1 MSRMRSIAALALCMC
16 AFLVHAQ
23 PSRTVHL
30 IVPYTPATGADILA
44 RALGPKLQA
53 RWKVAVVTEN
63 KPGATG
69 NIGTEFVARAPADG
83 TTLLVAATSFATN
96 PALGPVPYDP
106 VEGFTPVIL
115 AATSALCLL
124 VNPQVPAQ
132 SMRELI
138 DLARRQPGKLHY
150 GSPGNGGVQ
159 HLAMELVKLDA
170 GIDLVHVPYKGLGGM
185 LNDLIAGHVQV
196 GIAALQSVAPHVQS
210 GRLRMLTQLE
220 VQTWY
225 AVFAPAGTPPAVVAK
240 LNADFDALL
249 QDAQM
254 RELLGKQGM
263 TAAGGPPERLGALVR
278 RELGRWTRVVKLA
291 GIKAD

>member
-1 MSRMRSIAALALCMC
+1 MSRMRGIAALALCMF

-44 RALGPKLQA
+44 RALGPKLQE

-106 VEGFTPVIL
+106 VKGFAPVIL
-115 AATSALCLL
+115 AANSALCLL

-150 GSPGNGGVQ
+150 GSPGSGGVQ

-185 LNDLIAGHVQV
+185 LNDLVAGHVQV
-196 GIAALQSVAPHVQS
+196 GVAALQSVAPHVQS

-220 VQTWY
+220 VETWY

-254 RELLGKQGM
+254 REFLAKQGM
-263 TAAGGPPERLGALVR
+263 SAGGGSAERLGELVR
-278 RELGRWTRVVKLA
+278 RELARWTRVVKIA